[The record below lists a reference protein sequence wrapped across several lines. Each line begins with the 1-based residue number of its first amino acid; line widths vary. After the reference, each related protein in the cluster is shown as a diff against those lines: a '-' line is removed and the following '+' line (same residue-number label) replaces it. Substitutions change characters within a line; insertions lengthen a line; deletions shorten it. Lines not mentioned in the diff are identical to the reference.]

1 MVGMMQ
7 MGMQMG
13 MQAMESVMPMVM
25 PMIQD
30 NSEKSQV
37 YMTTE
42 GDDCSSPPP
51 EDQMM
56 SCLVAMRVACKDVS

>member
-30 NSEKSQV
+30 HSEKSQF

-42 GDDCSSPPP
+42 GDDCSSPPA

-56 SCLVAMRVACKDVS
+56 SCLDACQVACKDVS